1 MRYAKP
7 RKYVKVSRYSIYR
20 QILDNNS
27 DTYLETTNQT
37 PVKESDKDIYHEVLR
52 EEENRLDIIANNYYN
67 NPSYW
72 WVIAM
77 ANDLVDPF
85 YVEAGSIIR
94 IPNFFS
100 LYQWKGAL
108 FGRV

>member
-1 MRYAKP
+1 MRYANP
-7 RKYVKVSRYSIYR
+7 RNYTKISRYSIYR
-20 QILDNNS
+20 QILTDDN
-27 DTYLETTNQT
+27 DTYLETVNQT
-37 PVKESDKDIYHEVLR
+37 PVKESDKDIYHEVLK
-52 EEENRLDIIANNYYN
+52 EEENRLDIIANTYYKD
-67 NPSYW
+67 PSYW
-72 WVIAM
+72 WAIAM

-94 IPNFFS
+94 IPNFFA